1 MTRPV
6 SIRDGVMTKNSDPD
20 LFSTGRQSSGKR
32 AEASKPTT
40 PTHILPEDLEN
51 SLAKLSDGD
60 FYRLLDGVLRE
71 QKRRQR
77 GKPVQPNATRVPIRT
92 AVFNNR
98 SNKCHS
104 RSH

>member
-40 PTHILPEDLEN
+40 H
-51 SLAKLSDGD
+51 
-60 FYRLLDGVLRE
+60 F
-71 QKRRQR
+71 QKIW
-77 GKPVQPNATRVPIRT
+77 KIP
-92 AVFNNR
+92 
-98 SNKCHS
+98 S
-104 RSH
+104 RSFRMEIFIDC